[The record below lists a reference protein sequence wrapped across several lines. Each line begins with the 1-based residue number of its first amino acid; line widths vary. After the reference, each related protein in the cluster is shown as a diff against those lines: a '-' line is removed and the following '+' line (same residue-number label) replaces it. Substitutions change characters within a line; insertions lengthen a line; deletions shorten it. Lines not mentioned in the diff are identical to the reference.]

1 MGYTF
6 QTTNEEKKE
15 VVKNFDHLEKMILS
29 IFIMFSWSK
38 FYDFEKFSDD
48 CFCGYGSGG
57 LW

>member
-1 MGYTF
+1 MF
-6 QTTNEEKKE
+6 WE
-15 VVKNFDHLEKMILS
+15 LILS

-38 FYDFEKFSDD
+38 FYGFEKVFDG

>member
-38 FYDFEKFSDD
+38 FYDFEKVFDG
-48 CFCGYGSGG
+48 CFCGCSAGG